1 MPDAAPPALPPYE
14 GASELREQH
23 ARLLEALDHAMADG
37 AGADAAAAAVR
48 RIEPALREF
57 LQRAAATGVYLEA
70 MKERTACQAL
80 IDYWVSSLAQVG
92 VQAPATRLARFDA
105 SQLPDLSDK
114 PCPYVGLEAFRSQ
127 EFFFG
132 RDADVA
138 ALREQLACSPLLV
151 VLGAS
156 GSGKSSL
163 IMGGLLPAL
172 AADASARLRVAP
184 IVIPGHDILL
194 RLAESLLQ
202 LAGGDASAAAA
213 EGDALLAEPAR
224 INALLGPDAPPTLV
238 VVDQFEEIFTLE
250 DEAPRVAAA
259 AALAAMLQAG
269 RGHRVIV
276 TMREEFRSRLVQLPA
291 LTPYLDRAWYS
302 MRPMGYAE
310 LREAVER
317 PAAKVNLQF
326 EAGVVDDLVK
336 KVLGQPAAL
345 PLLQFTL
352 RELWNRRDR
361 NRITRE
367 VYARVGDPL
376 NALREAADGF
386 FEAQAPQTQDEIK
399 RVLLELVRVD
409 ELLEAYRQ
417 PVPLSQLLGAGRAN
431 TREVLLLLAEHD
443 YVRVWADEDD
453 PIVEVKHEALIRN
466 WPRLVGWIDEK
477 RVQRRQRLALTQTA
491 QRWAASG
498 RPREGLLTG
507 WQLQE
512 ASRLGDLSEL
522 ESEFV
527 RASEQE
533 IDRAQREREAALQ
546 REAEEANARAQ
557 RERVINRR
565 LKIGWAVTGL
575 LLAVN
580 AALFYWQRLR
590 LQDMAVLAE
599 AQRRTAMDLSEAFN
613 MQSLKAAELERQNE
627 ALRRQYDYLDQ
638 LFARQLRQA
647 VAPQLAA
654 VPAAA
659 AKGGVAP
666 AAQTP
671 LTVYIHISEE
681 DQRSRAETIRREL
694 AQLGIRAPGVERVP
708 TRLKSTEVRYFR
720 PEDRAGAEEV
730 RRLLSQYLAVGDIR
744 VEFVRGYEDKVRGRQ
759 YEIWFGPGAFGA
771 WTAVAPPAASRP

>member
-1 MPDAAPPALPPYE
+1 MAEAVAPPLPPFE
-14 GASELREQH
+14 SASELRSQH
-23 ARLLEALDHAMADG
+23 ARLLEALDQAMADG
-37 AGADAAAAAVR
+37 AQAEAAAVR

-57 LQRAAATGVYLEA
+57 LERTAATGVYLEA

-80 IDYWVSSLAQVG
+80 IDYWVASLAQVG

-105 SQLPDLSDK
+105 SQLPDLNDK
-114 PCPYVGLEAFRSQ
+114 PCPYVGLEAFRSE

-132 RDADVA
+132 RAADVA
-138 ALREQLACSPLLV
+138 ALREQLARSPLLV

-184 IVIPGHDILL
+184 IVIPGHHVLR

-202 LAGGDASAAAA
+202 LAGRDPAEAPAAG
-213 EGDALLAEPAR
+213 EALLAEPAR
-224 INALLGPDAPPTLV
+224 VNALLEPQPPATLV
-238 VVDQFEEIFTLE
+238 VVDQFEEVFTLD

-259 AALAAMLQAG
+259 AALAALLEAG

-291 LTPYLDRAWYS
+291 LAPYLDRAWYS

-326 EAGVVDDLVK
+326 EAGIVDDVVK

-367 VYARVGDPL
+367 VYALVGDPL
-376 NALREAADGF
+376 NALRESADGF
-386 FEAQAPQTQDEIK
+386 FEAQAPQTQDEIR

-443 YVRVWADEDD
+443 YVRVWADEED

-477 RVQRRQRLALTQTA
+477 RLQRRQRLALTQTA

-512 ASRLGDLSEL
+512 AARLGDLSEL
-522 ESEFV
+522 EAEFV

-546 REAEEANARAQ
+546 REAEEANARAR
-557 RERVINRR
+557 RERAINRR
-565 LKIGWAVTGL
+565 LRIGWAVTAV

-580 AALFYWQRLR
+580 AALFFWQQQR
-590 LQDMAVLAE
+590 LQDMQRLAE

-613 MQSLKAAELERQNE
+613 LQRLKAADLEKQNE

-647 VAPQLAA
+647 VAPQIAA
-654 VPAAA
+654 AHALPPAA
-659 AKGGVAP
+659 AKGG
-666 AAQTP
+666 AATATP
-671 LTVYIHISEE
+671 LAVYIHISDES
-681 DQRSRAETIRREL
+681 QRSRAETIRKEL

-708 TRLKSTEVRYFR
+708 TRLQSTQVRYFR
-720 PEDRAGAEEV
+720 PEDRPGAEEI
-730 RRLLSQYLAVGDIR
+730 RRLLGQFLAVGDIR
-744 VEFVRGYEDKVRGRQ
+744 VEFVKGYEDKAGSRQ
-759 YEIWFGPGAFGA
+759 YEIWFGPVAFGA
-771 WTAVAPPAASRP
+771 WTAAAPAARQ